1 MVCYS
6 FLVRL
11 SHPLL
16 SAGFDRRF
24 HGVPEIPLEVPRFFL
39 YPLFQRKKDGA
50 DGQCLKEER
59 AEEHSYC
66 VIKSPTREE

>member
-11 SHPLL
+11 LHPRL

-24 HGVPEIPLEVPRFFL
+24 HDVPGILVECSTAL
-39 YPLFQRKKDGA
+39 
-50 DGQCLKEER
+50 
-59 AEEHSYC
+59 
-66 VIKSPTREE
+66 